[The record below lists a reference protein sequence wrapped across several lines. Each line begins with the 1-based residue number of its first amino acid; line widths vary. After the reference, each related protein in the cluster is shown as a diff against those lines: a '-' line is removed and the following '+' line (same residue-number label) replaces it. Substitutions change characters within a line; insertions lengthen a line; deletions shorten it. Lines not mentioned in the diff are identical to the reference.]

1 MNRWDE
7 IQACARDIATN
18 VHDDPERITAMADDL
33 IKLCGLM
40 IAATGVTVSL
50 TGEVAMNEDPDERLA
65 NSARYLVGED
75 VLSAA
80 LTAVDESSSAGCDLE
95 RWSDGRWGEQ
105 SPEGWGWT
113 YTDRR
118 PAALRDDDAT
128 AARAESGRVLRTQ
141 HQPGTAGVAPVCA
154 ECHRRN
160 GHKMDCSRG
169 RRA

>member
-1 MNRWDE
+1 MNRWDA
-7 IQACARDIATN
+7 IQACARDIASN

-40 IAATGVTVSL
+40 IKATGKVVAGQ
-50 TGEVAMNEDPDERLA
+50 GESAMCDPDDD
-65 NSARYLVGED
+65 GEGYA
-75 VLSAA
+75 VYRAGESMQTAA
-80 LTAVDESSSAGCDLE
+80 QEAVDESSSAGCDLE
-95 RWSDGRWGEQ
+95 LWSDGRWGEQ
-105 SPEGWGWT
+105 SPEGWGWS
-113 YTDRR
+113 YQDRR
-118 PAALRDDDAT
+118 PAALRDD
-128 AARAESGRVLRTQ
+128 AASGRVLRTL